1 MSHFGEVLDLQIKF
15 YLRAQRRPPVPL
27 PTPSEAHGE
36 PDREVNGVIIHLK
49 SGRIR
54 ENFTRARR
62 RSEPPGEVCVSG
74 QTLKKQ

>member
-49 SGRIR
+49 SQGHGG
-54 ENFTRARR
+54 EDQ
-62 RSEPPGEVCVSG
+62 PPGEVCVSG
-74 QTLKKQ
+74 QTL